1 MGDNRSYQPTKG
13 GAVLTIKD
21 HKTQYL
27 FSPYP
32 FGPKRQAHANG
43 SWAALFRSEI
53 LDQLPLD
60 PLVKYYRQGRGRPSK
75 ELYATVGALLL
86 QQTFDLTDEQTVEQF
101 SFNLLWH
108 VALGITSTA
117 DAEAYLSERTLWT
130 MRQRLLECGLEA
142 KLFEMVTT
150 KLAQVF
156 EVDLSRQRLDSTH
169 IFSNMRHLGRIGLFG
184 ATIRRFLVNLK
195 RKHPERY
202 AQLGAELT
210 ERYVGKSDGV
220 FSLVKPSEAPQRL
233 VALGQ
238 DLLLLVDRFKDD
250 AVVRQMSSYG
260 MLVRFLRE
268 QCEIGSDDGV
278 EARVT
283 IKEPKLI
290 QSDSL
295 QNPSDPDA
303 TYSGHKGKG
312 YSAQLMESF
321 TAERSEEKPAP
332 NLITYAEVHPAHVS
346 DVHATLPAISATQE
360 AGLGAQQVLADTLYG
375 SDQNVLAA
383 KASGVEL
390 VTPVAGGNEN
400 ALGLPPLGLDAFT
413 IDEHNVVVRCPQG
426 KAPLSTTIKGEET
439 IACFAAATCSIC
451 PLLLRCP
458 ARWGEQGYTVR
469 VSDKRARL
477 DARRAHQQT
486 PEFRDLYRYRA
497 GIEAGISHFKQLTGA
512 RRLRYRGLRMMRYA
526 IKLKAAGIN
535 LLRAAAA
542 YAARLAK
549 GLGPEGK
556 LAFRRLERL
565 LGALVEALE
574 RMGVFNAG
582 RHGAPGIKD
591 CG

>member
-1 MGDNRSYQPTKG
+1 M
-13 GAVLTIKD
+13 LFIKD

-43 SWAALFRSEI
+43 SWAALFRNEI
-53 LDQLPLD
+53 LDQLPLE
-60 PLVKYYRQGRGRPSK
+60 PLAKYYRQGQGRPSK
-75 ELYATVGALLL
+75 ELHATVGALLL

-108 VALGITSTA
+108 VALGITSTS

-130 MRQRLLECGLEA
+130 MRRRLLESGLDA

-150 KLAQVF
+150 KMAQVF
-156 EVDLSRQRLDSTH
+156 DVDLSRQRLDSTH

-184 ATIRRFLVNLK
+184 ATIRRFVVNL
-195 RKHPERY
+195 RHQHHERFS
-202 AQLGAELT
+202 QLGAELT
-210 ERYVGKSDGV
+210 DRYVGKSDGV

-233 VALGQ
+233 AALGQ

-250 AVVRQMSSYG
+250 EVVRQMSSYG
-260 MLVRFLRE
+260 TLVRLLRE
-268 QCEIGSDDGV
+268 QCEIGTDDG
-278 EARVT
+278 EQARVS
-283 IKEPKLI
+283 IKEPKQI
-290 QSDSL
+290 RSDSL

-312 YSAQLMESF
+312 YSAQLMESY
-321 TAERSEEKPAP
+321 TTERSEEKPTP
-332 NLITYAEVHPAHVS
+332 NLITYAEVEPAHVS
-346 DVHATLPAISATQE
+346 DVHATLPAITATQE
-360 AGLGAQQVLADTLYG
+360 AGLGAQVVLADTLYG
-375 SDQNVLAA
+375 SDRNVLAA

-413 IDEHNVVVRCPQG
+413 LDEHGVVVCCPQG
-426 KAPLSTTIKGEET
+426 KAPLSTTTKGEET
-439 IACFAAATCSIC
+439 IACFAAGTCCSC

-458 ARWGEQGYTVR
+458 VRWGEHGYTVR
-469 VSDKRARL
+469 VSDKKVRL
-477 DARRAHQQT
+477 DTRRAHQQT
-486 PEFRDLYRYRA
+486 PEFRDCYRYRA

-549 GLGPEGK
+549 GLGHGGEF
-556 LAFRRLERL
+556 AFRHLERL
-565 LGALVEALE
+565 LISLFEALE
-574 RMGVFNAG
+574 RSCVFLMGQLI
-582 RHGAPGIKD
+582 APWINN